1 MSILQTS
8 LNRMKSGAYNKFN
21 LTNLDEWLTK
31 YTKLDGKPY
40 SFKDREFQIDII
52 RDPSKTQIV
61 MKPAQTGL
69 SELSY
74 RFAVAACCCSTTLS

>member
-1 MSILQTS
+1 
-8 LNRMKSGAYNKFN
+8 MKSGAYNKFN

-52 RDPSKTQIV
+52 RD
-61 MKPAQTGL
+61 L
-69 SELSY
+69 SLIHI
-74 RFAVAACCCSTTLS
+74 